1 VKTSGTFLVDLLL
14 LAGLAAF
21 AFYFLWTFLAVE
33 TAAAAVTLALRM
45 VEKRFT

>member
-1 VKTSGTFLVDLLL
+1 MKTFGNFLVDLLL
-14 LAGLAAF
+14 FAGLAVF

-45 VEKRFT
+45 VERRWQ